1 MNRKRPVT
9 LSLALILLMS
19 GCRSRKSAE
28 NNRTPDQYDSTNP
41 PYTGEAPVGEKGSER
56 SEPESSATLHTTTE
70 FSGKYSRPLV
80 DDSATDP
87 LEAARRYVESYA
99 ELPYVSNLEVKDVF
113 FADELTRQYLEYWV
127 LAEDSEI
134 RKDYGWTDDMAGR
147 GIYLYGSV

>member
-28 NNRTPDQYDSTNP
+28 NNRTPDQYDSTAP
-41 PYTGEAPVGEKGSER
+41 SYTNEAPVGEKDVER
-56 SEPESSATLHTTTE
+56 SEPESSAALHTTTE

-87 LEAARRYVESYA
+87 LEAARQYVESYA